1 MKISVL
7 VPVFHAEKLLPEALS
22 SVYAQT
28 HPDYELILVLEDPA
42 DACVPLCEQAARE
55 RSDRV
60 KVVYQEEKGIVPSR
74 RAAVAAASGEICAFL
89 DADDTMEKDCL
100 AAIASRFA
108 GDPGLDILLYNYH
121 VMSGDGRQKT
131 AATAPYADGTVFLGE
146 GKRALYE
153 ELVRSWKLN
162 PLWIKAIKTELL
174 QDDPTDFAQF
184 GTSQIADDLIL
195 SLHPVTKAAR
205 VAYCARP
212 LYNYR
217 RNVSSNTHR
226 TRLDSLPR
234 EFNLPMVKLLRS
246 YLPVWGLDTP
256 ELRAAFHA
264 RQVMALLSVFWRYFR
279 GAKTA
284 AERRAV
290 TDYDWRG
297 ELLPE
302 TLAALDNPAIGRA
315 RCLQL
320 QLLLRKKTGL
330 LRLLDIAGRA
340 LSAARRN

>member
-7 VPVFHAEKLLPEALS
+7 VPVFHAENLLPAALA

-42 DACVPLCEQAARE
+42 DACVPICEEALCERPDQ
-55 RSDRV
+55 V
-60 KVVYQEEKGIVPSR
+60 KVVYQREKGIVPSR
-74 RAAVAAASGEICAFL
+74 RAAVAAASGEVCAFL
-89 DADDTMEKDCL
+89 DADDMMESDCL

-108 GDPGLDILLYNYH
+108 GDPGLDILLYNYC
-121 VMSGDGRQKT
+121 VMSGDGRERT
-131 AATAPYADGTVFLGE
+131 AAPALYGDGAVFAGE

-174 QDDPTDFAQF
+174 RSDPTDFAQF
-184 GTSQIADDLIL
+184 GRSQIADDLIL
-195 SLHPVTKAAR
+195 SLYPVTKAAR
-205 VAYCARP
+205 VAYCSRP

-226 TRLDSLPR
+226 TELGSLPR
-234 EFNLPMVKLLRS
+234 EFNLPMVRLLRS

-279 GAKTA
+279 GAKTG

-290 TDYDWRG
+290 TAYDWRA

-302 TLAALDNPAIGRA
+302 TLAALDGPAVGRG
-315 RCLQL
+315 RRLQL
-320 QLLLRKKTGL
+320 QLVLRKKTGL

-340 LSAARRN
+340 RSAARRN